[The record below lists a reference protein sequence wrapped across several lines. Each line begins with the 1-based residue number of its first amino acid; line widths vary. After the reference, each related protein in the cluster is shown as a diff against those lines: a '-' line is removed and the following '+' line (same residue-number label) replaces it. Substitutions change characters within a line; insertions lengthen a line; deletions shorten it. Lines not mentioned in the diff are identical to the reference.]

1 MTVEELEKF
10 REEVL
15 AMTVTLEFY
24 GDVEQL
30 KQWVA
35 GFEMCQGRVLAFI
48 DSILMKAKIN
58 NEMNR

>member
-30 KQWVA
+30 KQWAA
-35 GFEMCQGRVLAFI
+35 GYDTCQGQVLALV
-48 DSILMKAKIN
+48 DSIIMKLKIN
-58 NEMNR
+58 NEMSS